1 MRLFYAVF
9 VPEEIAKKL
18 AEAQRNLVG
27 RWKPVPP
34 HQMHVTL
41 LFLGEVPEER
51 LGELEGI
58 GRDIAGSVPAFT
70 ARIRG
75 TGHFPEAGS
84 PRVWFA
90 KAEGEG
96 FEALATRLRES
107 LPEFNDAK
115 AFKPHITLARK
126 KGPAP
131 RMPPVV
137 FDLTFPV
144 DRISLVRS
152 RLSPRGPH
160 YERIATFPLKGA

>member
-18 AEAQRNLVG
+18 AETQKGLVG
-27 RWKPVPP
+27 KWKPVPP
-34 HQMHVTL
+34 HQMHLTL

-51 LGELEGI
+51 LGELKGI
-58 GRDIAGSVPAFT
+58 GRDVAGSVPAFT
-70 ARIRG
+70 ARVRG

-96 FEALATRLRES
+96 FLPLATRLRES
-107 LPEFNDAK
+107 LPEFDDGK

-131 RMPPVV
+131 RVAPVV
-137 FDLTFPV
+137 FDLEFPV
-144 DRISLVRS
+144 RTLTLVRS
-152 RLSPRGPH
+152 RLTPRGPH

>member
-18 AEAQRNLVG
+18 AEAQKGLVG
-27 RWKPVPP
+27 KWKPVPP
-34 HQMHVTL
+34 HQMHLTL

-51 LGELEGI
+51 LGELKGI
-58 GRDIAGSVPAFT
+58 GRDVAGSVPAFT
-70 ARIRG
+70 ARVRG

-96 FEALATRLRES
+96 FLPLATRLRES
-107 LPEFNDAK
+107 LPEFDDGK

-131 RMPPVV
+131 RVAPVV
-137 FDLTFPV
+137 FDLEFPV
-144 DRISLVRS
+144 RTLTLVRS
-152 RLSPRGPH
+152 RLTPRGPH

>member
-18 AEAQRNLVG
+18 AEAQKGLLG
-27 RWKPVPP
+27 KWKPVPP
-34 HQMHVTL
+34 HQMHLTL

-51 LGELEGI
+51 LGELKGI
-58 GRDIAGSVPAFT
+58 GRDVAGSVPAFT
-70 ARIRG
+70 ARVRG

-96 FEALATRLRES
+96 FLPLATRLRES
-107 LPEFNDAK
+107 LPEFDDGK

-131 RMPPVV
+131 RVAPVV
-137 FDLTFPV
+137 FDLEFPV
-144 DRISLVRS
+144 RTLTLVRS
-152 RLSPRGPH
+152 RLTPRGPH